1 MLACLGVIEK
11 TFIAEGF
18 SQDFYVGGACRPLVV
33 LHSELD
39 RFQRIRIFFDNTKMR
54 CEEISGCKPFCE
66 KDVDVLRWTGTYP
79 YALVK

>member
-39 RFQRIRIFFDNTKMR
+39 RFQRIRIFLTIQRCDAKNFPVVNPFVKKM
-54 CEEISGCKPFCE
+54 
-66 KDVDVLRWTGTYP
+66 
-79 YALVK
+79 